1 MRYLVTGGT
10 GFIGAYAVRELVEA
24 VAWVRQLL
32 PEADLQVSPGGT
44 HRGIRY
50 DGSVTEAAIGYSPQY
65 TMEDGFRKTINTTRE
80 QHGLPAV

>member
-1 MRYLVTGGT
+1 MS
-10 GFIGAYAVRELVEA
+10 EA
-24 VAWVRQLL
+24 VAYVRQLL

-50 DGSVTEAAIGYSPQY
+50 DGSVTESAIGYSPQY
-65 TMEDGFRKTINTTRE
+65 TMEDGFRKTINMTRK

>member
-1 MRYLVTGGT
+1 VITVGSVVSSNSLVINVDVEWAQT
-10 GFIGAYAVRELVEA
+10 IG
-24 VAWVRQLL
+24 
-32 PEADLQVSPGGT
+32 GGT